1 MAKKQPIKFLGIK
14 TTKKGKKIFIMA
26 LILLGLILFDLFTP
40 FGGNIRFYSTWISCG
55 QKPVRERMGIWR
67 SVESYEISPAFGA
80 FFGNLTEYYCTPIEA
95 ERAGLS
101 ADVNVWDFPHLR
113 EAGENH
119 PYTKKPFLNRQ

>member
-14 TTKKGKKIFIMA
+14 TTKKGKKIFIIA
-26 LILLGLILFDLFTP
+26 SILLGLILFDLFTP

-67 SVESYEISPAFGA
+67 TVESYETSPAFGA
-80 FFGNLTEYYCTPIEA
+80 FFGNLTEYYCSPIEA

-101 ADVNVWDFPHLR
+101 ADIERYSYPHLDG
-113 EAGENH
+113 AGE
-119 PYTKKPFLNRQ
+119 PWPF